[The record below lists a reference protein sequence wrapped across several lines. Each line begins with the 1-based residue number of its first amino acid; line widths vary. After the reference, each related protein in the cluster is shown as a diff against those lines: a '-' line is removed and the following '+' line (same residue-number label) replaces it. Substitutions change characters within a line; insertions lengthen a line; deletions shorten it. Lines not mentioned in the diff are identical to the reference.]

1 MDKYGYFSVKINF
14 ILREEKALRYPESST
29 ELGYGMGKGEG
40 WVVSSL

>member
-1 MDKYGYFSVKINF
+1 MKTNF
-14 ILREEKALRYPESST
+14 ILREEKALRYPEART